1 MSPSQAVGPPSHA
14 RAPPRPVVHR
24 GDAEPAVK
32 ERLARQLARLD
43 AFQQR
48 HRTLGL
54 SIAVYKRFG
63 EHGGSRL
70 AATISYYAFFS
81 LFPLLLVFVTI
92 LGLVLADDP
101 DLSRDLVDGALGQ
114 IPVIGSQLKT
124 DSLPGQGWVLAL
136 GLATA
141 LWAGL
146 GAVTAVQHALDTVA
160 DVPMHDRGNAMV
172 RKGKAIVYLA
182 LLAVGITAST
192 YLSNL
197 ASVTGAG
204 VVAGTLGLL
213 ATFAVNVLLLIAL
226 VTVLPAHRMPLRHDL
241 PGIIVG
247 ALGFLLLQQ
256 LGSFVVRRFIAGA
269 SDTYGTFA
277 IVIALLSWFFLV
289 SRVLLL
295 AAELNYVLAGRLW
308 PRRLVSADDPT
319 DADRRATMLDVGR
332 IQRDARLGYALSVD
346 GRVAT
351 DGEPRGV
358 PEDQP
363 ATSR

>member
-1 MSPSQAVGPPSHA
+1 M
-14 RAPPRPVVHR
+14 
-24 GDAEPAVK
+24 K
-32 ERLARQLARLD
+32 ERIARLLARVDR
-43 AFQQR
+43 FQQR
-48 HRTLGL
+48 HRVLGL
-54 SIAVYKRFG
+54 PIAVYKRFG

-70 AATISYYAFFS
+70 SATISYYAFFS

-92 LGLVLADDP
+92 LGLVLKNNP
-101 DLSRDLVDGALGQ
+101 DLSQDLVDGALGQ

-136 GLATA
+136 GIVTA

-146 GAVTAVQHALDTVA
+146 SAVTAVQHAVDTVA

-172 RKGKAIVYLA
+172 RKGKAIAYLA
-182 LLAVGITAST
+182 LLAVGISVST

-197 ASVTGAG
+197 ASVVGGGIVTGA
-204 VVAGTLGLL
+204 LGIL

-241 PGIIVG
+241 PGVIFG
-247 ALGFLLLQQ
+247 AIGLLLLQQ
-256 LGSFVVRRFIAGA
+256 LGSFVVRRFISGA

-289 SRVLLL
+289 SRLLLL
-295 AAELNYVLAGRLW
+295 AAELNYVLARRLW
-308 PRRLVSADDPT
+308 PRRLVSADEPT
-319 DADRRATMLDVGR
+319 DADRRATMLDVSR
-332 IQRDARLGYALSVD
+332 IQRDARLGAALSVD

-351 DGEPRGV
+351 DDEPVRV
-358 PEDQP
+358 ADDQP